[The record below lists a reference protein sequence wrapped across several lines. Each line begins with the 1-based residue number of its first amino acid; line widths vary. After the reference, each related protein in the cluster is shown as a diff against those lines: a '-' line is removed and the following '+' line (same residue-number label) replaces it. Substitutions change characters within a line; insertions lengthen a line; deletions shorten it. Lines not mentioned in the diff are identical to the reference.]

1 LSSYELDLE
10 DDIFNELEPEVGDRW
25 GSFGN
30 WQLVGNGGVT
40 NEYCGTFFRIKACSR
55 VELHNRIKYAKV
67 VIDGKER
74 VVRTTGK
81 VDRKIV
87 LHYCNKPSCSVCYK
101 HGWAT
106 RLAGS
111 IERRLTEASKRW
123 GLIEHIVV
131 GIPSKFWHLSY
142 KELKKKCFEGCS
154 VRGIIGG
161 VLIFHAFRY
170 ADALESRLKG
180 VPFGW
185 YHSPHFHIIGFIFG
199 GYKCRGC
206 KIVKEKGKCGI
217 ENRNCVGFVNRNY
230 RENEKDELYFKVKGL
245 RKSVWGTS
253 RYQLDHASIDVTKK
267 RFHVATYFGV
277 CSYRKLKVM
286 AEKHKDLCRICKHEL
301 TWHDYF
307 GSKRLVTDRSDPD
320 FKLFSFED
328 VDENGVR
335 VYVEREPER
344 YGSGN
349 YEG

>member
-1 LSSYELDLE
+1 MISVKKKPHSNSFELDLK
-10 DDIFNELEPEVGDRW
+10 DDSFDEPEVGERW

-40 NEYCGTFFRIKACSR
+40 NKYCGTFFRVKACSR

-67 VIDGKER
+67 IIDGKER

-87 LHYCNKPSCSVCYK
+87 FHYCNKPSCSVCYK
-101 HGWAT
+101 HGWAN

-111 IERRLTEASKRW
+111 IERRLVEASKRF
-123 GLIEHIVV
+123 GLIEHIIV

-142 KELKKKCFEGCS
+142 KELKKKVFEGCL
-154 VRGIIGG
+154 VRGVIGG
-161 VLIFHAFRY
+161 ALIFHAFRY
-170 ADALESRLKG
+170 NNLR
-180 VPFGW
+180 PCW
-185 YHSPHFHIIGFIFG
+185 YYSPHFHIVGLIFG

-217 ENRNCVGFVNRNY
+217 ENRGCDGFVNRNF
-230 RENEKDELYFKVKGL
+230 RENEKDGLYFKVKGK
-245 RKSVWGTS
+245 RKTVWGTA

-267 RFHVATYFGV
+267 RFRVATYFGV
-277 CSYRKLKVM
+277 CSYRKLKVT

-307 GSKRLVTDRSDPD
+307 GSKRLVTDRNDPD
-320 FKLFSFED
+320 FKLVSFED
-328 VDENGVR
+328 ADENGVR
-335 VYVEREPER
+335 VYVERAPEK
-344 YGSGN
+344 YG
-349 YEG
+349 